1 MNLEDTKLLQLKNI
15 TKNYAVGD
23 SSVQALD
30 GVSIQFRE
38 SEFVS
43 ILGPSGC
50 GKTTLLNIIG
60 GLDRYTDG
68 DLVINGKST
77 KTFSDSD
84 WDSYRNH
91 RIGFVFQSYNLIPH
105 QTVLANV
112 ELALTLSGVSKE
124 ERRRRATEV
133 LKQVGLGDQLDK
145 KPSQMSGGQMQ
156 RVAIARALVNNPDI
170 LLADEPTGALDTQ
183 TSIQIMEILKEI
195 SRDKLIIMVTHNPEL
210 AETYSTRIIR
220 VLDGKVLS
228 DSDPYEAHAN
238 EEKAVAPAPALSS
251 KGKKSKKKNEEKTS
265 MSFFTALS
273 LSFNNLKTKKGRTI
287 MTSFAG
293 SIGIIGIALIL
304 AVSTGINAFITDV
317 QRDTLSSFPISIYS
331 EEADLSAIISSI
343 SNATSEEDKKAHG
356 TDAIYPNLVMTELM
370 KSITSTDVK
379 KNNLKPFKSFI
390 EDAEASGLEGHVSA
404 IQYSYD
410 IKLNMYAKNKHGNW
424 NDTNLESLFTSMMSG
439 GASTGSTGSSSLMG
453 SSSASG
459 TSSSDSAP
467 SSLMST
473 SSMFAAYDVWTEILP
488 GEKNS
493 DGSYSALVN
502 DLVKEQYEVVDGKW
516 PEAADEVIL
525 VRDKYNEIT
534 DITLFSLGLISKQ
547 DMIKTIT
554 MAMNGKENTDLAL
567 KTSYSFEE
575 ILNKQ
580 FKLLLNSD
588 FYVCN
593 DNGVWVDIREESIS
607 IDSRL
612 NQALDV
618 KIVGIVKPAED
629 ATSSPISGTLA
640 YTAAL
645 TEWAIEKTNESEI
658 AKAILDEANKN
669 IDVFTGLP
677 FVSDTKKLTDE
688 EKVMFVVNEY
698 LPSLQS
704 VAQKAELYKN
714 IISTP
719 SDEYISSAFN
729 AYKDQFFGTG
739 FDSLPSEEK
748 REQLAQ
754 LVVDNGL
761 MQGIDLETAIS
772 LLSGYT
778 DAELEIRAEGLVHGI
793 IKQKY
798 AETALDAL
806 QSEVYPLALADS
818 LADPT
823 NAEMF
828 AQIKARVEAG
838 IIENIQA
845 NTPAEM
851 LAMLGG
857 NEKLIFIASS
867 YAEST
872 GLDISTYFPILMTK
886 SGEEINAIFDS
897 LVYELA
903 FAQYANVGRVDSV
916 LLNTRIAAKY
926 DEYIEANIENEEAML
941 FIYKNFV
948 PSGES
953 KSTYDDNLKRVG
965 ICDLDDPSAVH
976 LYASTFE
983 DKDFIASVIKDYN
996 EDQEDESNQI
1006 SYTDYVAMLMSSIT
1020 IIVNAISYVLIAFV
1034 SISLVVSSIMI
1045 GIITN
1050 ISVLERTKE
1059 IGILRAIGASKKDV
1073 SRVFNAETL
1082 IVGFCAGLM
1091 GIIITVILC
1100 FPITAIIQALTKLN
1114 NIRATLPWV
1123 GGVLLIIISMALTL
1137 IAGIIPAR
1145 SAAKKDPVVALR
1157 TE

>member
-1 MNLEDTKLLQLKNI
+1 MEDTKLLQLKNI
-15 TKNYAVGD
+15 TKNYVVGD

-68 DLVINGKST
+68 DLIINGKST
-77 KTFSDSD
+77 KTFRDGD

-105 QTVLANV
+105 QTVLSNV

-124 ERRRRATEV
+124 ERRQRAIEV

-170 LLADEPTGALDTQ
+170 LLADEPTGALDTH

-210 AETYSTRIIR
+210 AETYSTRIIK

-228 DSDPYEAHAN
+228 DSDPYEAP
-238 EEKAVAPAPALSS
+238 EEVTVEAPAEEVAVEAPVA
-251 KGKKSKKKNEEKTS
+251 KKNDKKTKKKNEEKTS

-317 QRDTLSSFPISIYS
+317 QRDTLSSFPISIYA
-331 EEADLSAIISSI
+331 EEKDLSAMIDAITGSM
-343 SNATSEEDKKAHG
+343 SEEDKKAHG
-356 TDAIYPNLVMTELM
+356 TDAIYPNLVMAELM
-370 KSITSTDVK
+370 TSITSADVK

-390 EDAEASGLEGHVSA
+390 EDKETSGLEGHVSA
-404 IQYSYD
+404 VQYSYD

-424 NDTNLESLFTSMMSG
+424 NDTNLESLFSSMM
-439 GASTGSTGSSSLMG
+439 GASTGVSTGSTSTTGTTSTSTPTSLL
-453 SSSASG
+453 
-459 TSSSDSAP
+459 D
-467 SSLMST
+467 T
-473 SSMFAAYDVWTEILP
+473 SSMFAAYEVWTEILP
-488 GEKNS
+488 GEKDA
-493 DGSYSALVN
+493 DGNYSTLVN
-502 DLVKEQYEVVDGKW
+502 DLVKSQYEVVDGKW

-525 VRDKYNEIT
+525 VLDKYNEIT

-554 MAMNGKENTDLAL
+554 MAMNGKENTELNL
-567 KTSYSFEE
+567 KESYSFEE

-588 FYVCN
+588 FYICN
-593 DNGVWVDIREESIS
+593 TEGVWVDIREESIS
-607 IDSRL
+607 IDSKL

-618 KIVGIVKPAED
+618 KIVGIVKPTEE
-629 ATSSPISGTLA
+629 ATSSPISGTLG

-645 TEWAIEKTNESEI
+645 TEWAIEKTNESDI
-658 AKAILDEANKN
+658 AKAILDESNKN
-669 IDVFTGLP
+669 TDIFTGLP
-677 FVSDTKKLTDE
+677 FVSENKKLTDE

-698 LPSLQS
+698 LPTLTTA
-704 VAQKAELYKN
+704 AQKAELYKN

-719 SDEYISSAFN
+719 SDEYISSAFD
-729 AYKDQFFGTG
+729 AYKDKFFGTG

-748 REQLAQ
+748 RVQLAQ

-798 AETALDAL
+798 AETALDNL
-806 QSEVYPLALADS
+806 QKEVYPLALADS
-818 LADPT
+818 LADAT

-828 AQIKARVEAG
+828 AQIKAAVEAG

-872 GLDISTYFPILMTK
+872 GLDITTYVPILMKKTA
-886 SGEEINAIFDS
+886 EEIDAIFDS
-897 LVYELA
+897 LVYDLA
-903 FAQYANVGRVDSV
+903 FEQYANVGRVDSV
-916 LLNTRIAAKY
+916 LLNNRIAAKY
-926 DEYIEANIENEEAML
+926 DEYIEANVENAEAML

-948 PSGES
+948 PNGES
-953 KSTYDDNLKRVG
+953 NSTYEDNLKRVG
-965 ICDLDDPSAVH
+965 ICDLDNPSAVH
-976 LYASTFE
+976 IYASTFE
-983 DKDFIASVIKDYN
+983 DKDYVASVITDYN
-996 EDQEDESNQI
+996 AAQKADGHAENEI
-1006 SYTDYVAMLMSSIT
+1006 SYTDYVEKLMSGIK
-1020 IIVNAISYVLIAFV
+1020 IIINAISYVLIAFV

-1100 FPITAIIQALTKLN
+1100 FPITAIIQAVTKLN
-1114 NIRATLPWV
+1114 NIRATLPWA

-1145 SAAKKDPVVALR
+1145 AAAKKDPVVALR